1 MWKTIERVISTFAFL
16 HIWLNALMHR
26 ASNSTAPQL
35 QLFLM
40 PPQGELWAEERE
52 RKEAIDRREGTG
64 GDRRRSVG
72 RSSKQNNGT
81 LTRND
86 GAFDVETGEKMRIE
100 K

>member
-1 MWKTIERVISTFAFL
+1 MGGGEEGGDRS
-16 HIWLNALMHR
+16 R
-26 ASNSTAPQL
+26 
-35 QLFLM
+35 
-40 PPQGELWAEERE
+40 QGE
-52 RKEAIDRREGTG
+52 GG

-86 GAFDVETGEKMRIE
+86 GAFDVETGEKKRIE

>member
-1 MWKTIERVISTFAFL
+1 MGG
-16 HIWLNALMHR
+16 
-26 ASNSTAPQL
+26 
-35 QLFLM
+35 
-40 PPQGELWAEERE
+40 GEGEE
-52 RKEAIDRREGTG
+52 G
-64 GDRRRSVG
+64 GDRSARGDGRRQATVG